1 MTYPDLLGK
10 LSVTQRDAVKSSCEE
25 DLRAV
30 LQDFHEALVQADKND
45 VFAAPVTD
53 DVAPQYSSMI
63 SQPRDFG
70 TMMDRLLKYKSF
82 RDYFADVELVFS
94 NAIAYNGWD
103 GYIGGL
109 VEDLQKYC
117 FKFLLDAAGVDHQT
131 LKVVATRKAARP
143 DSWNSSTS
151 ESEEEED
158 EEDED
163 EDDPSSAESE
173 SDWDGP
179 GRKRQLRRPA
189 RAVSTKKK
197 VKRRY

>member
-131 LKVVATRKAARP
+131 LKVVSTRKAARP

-163 EDDPSSAESE
+163 DPSSAESE
-173 SDWDGP
+173 SDWDEP
-179 GRKRQLRRPA
+179 GRKRQLRRPT